1 MPQKMTKREFLKSVG
16 AIAGPAA
23 MYRSMTALGM
33 MGSSTAQANT
43 IDLSIGSGRG
53 QRVAILGGGIGGLVA
68 AYELYKAGYDC
79 TILEATARPGGRN
92 FTARSGDMIYEED
105 NQQWVGF
112 DFEEHLY
119 ANLGPARIPHHH
131 RAILGYCR
139 EFGVELEVFTNDN
152 RAGLFHHQDHFEGQ
166 PVTARRVMTDAR
178 GYIAE
183 LLAKAVGRNTLDA
196 ELTSEDKELLL
207 NMLRGYGGL
216 NADDLYMGSERGG
229 YLGDY
234 VQTGLGLSADVHVP
248 LGLSALLQSG
258 FLDYRLHFSQ
268 FLDQNPTLF
277 QPIGGMDAIVDAFEE
292 RVGHLIQYRSPV
304 EEIRQTSGGAQ
315 IIYSRDGRPPQAL
328 DADFAI
334 CTIPPPVLKDIPNN
348 FSSDTQAA
356 IESVQFVP
364 AVKIAF
370 QTRRRFWEE
379 DQAIYGGISW
389 TDQDITQI
397 WYPAAGYHRNKGVL
411 LGAYIWSYGPGF
423 RYTDLRPDERAQAAI
438 EEGERLHPGYAD
450 EIEAW
455 VSRAWAKVPFQ
466 KGAWG
471 YADDNASERL
481 RSPEGAIYFTGD
493 HLSGL
498 SGWQEGAVLATY
510 AAIEAIDARVMAE
523 GA

>member
-152 RAGLFHHQDHFEGQ
+152 RAALFHHQDHFEGQ

-183 LLAKAVGRNTLDA
+183 LLAKAVGRNALDA

-207 NMLRGYGGL
+207 DMLRGYGGL

-234 VQTGLGLSADVHVP
+234 LQTGLGLSADVHAP

-471 YADDNASERL
+471 YADDNALGRL

-498 SGWQEGAVLATY
+498 PGWQEGAVLATY
-510 AAIEAIDARVMAE
+510 AAIEAINARVMAE

>member
-53 QRVAILGGGIGGLVA
+53 KQVAILGGGIGGLVA
-68 AYELYKAGYDC
+68 AYELSKAGYVC

-92 FTARSGDMIYEED
+92 FTVRSGDMIYEED

-207 NMLRGYGGL
+207 HMLRGYGDL
-216 NADDLYMGSERGG
+216 NADDLYVGSGRGG

-258 FLDYRLHFSQ
+258 FLDYRSHFSQ
-268 FLDQNPTLF
+268 SLDQNPTLF

-315 IIYSRDGRPPQAL
+315 IIYSRDGRPSQAL

-334 CTIPPPVLKDIPNN
+334 CTIPPQ
-348 FSSDTQAA
+348 S
-356 IESVQFVP
+356 
-364 AVKIAF
+364 
-370 QTRRRFWEE
+370 
-379 DQAIYGGISW
+379 
-389 TDQDITQI
+389 
-397 WYPAAGYHRNKGVL
+397 
-411 LGAYIWSYGPGF
+411 
-423 RYTDLRPDERAQAAI
+423 
-438 EEGERLHPGYAD
+438 
-450 EIEAW
+450 
-455 VSRAWAKVPFQ
+455 
-466 KGAWG
+466 
-471 YADDNASERL
+471 
-481 RSPEGAIYFTGD
+481 
-493 HLSGL
+493 
-498 SGWQEGAVLATY
+498 
-510 AAIEAIDARVMAE
+510 
-523 GA
+523 

>member
-1 MPQKMTKREFLKSVG
+1 
-16 AIAGPAA
+16 
-23 MYRSMTALGM
+23 
-33 MGSSTAQANT
+33 
-43 IDLSIGSGRG
+43 
-53 QRVAILGGGIGGLVA
+53 
-68 AYELYKAGYDC
+68 
-79 TILEATARPGGRN
+79 
-92 FTARSGDMIYEED
+92 
-105 NQQWVGF
+105 
-112 DFEEHLY
+112 
-119 ANLGPARIPHHH
+119 
-131 RAILGYCR
+131 
-139 EFGVELEVFTNDN
+139 
-152 RAGLFHHQDHFEGQ
+152 
-166 PVTARRVMTDAR
+166 
-178 GYIAE
+178 
-183 LLAKAVGRNTLDA
+183 
-196 ELTSEDKELLL
+196 
-207 NMLRGYGGL
+207 MLRGYGGL
-216 NADDLYMGSERGG
+216 NADDLYVGSGRGG

-315 IIYSRDGRPPQAL
+315 IIYSRDGRPSQAL

-411 LGAYIWSYGPGF
+411 LGAYIWSYGPGL

-455 VSRAWAKVPFQ
+455 GQPRLGQ
-466 KGAWG
+466 GA
-471 YADDNASERL
+471 L
-481 RSPEGAIYFTGD
+481 PEGRLGP
-493 HLSGL
+493 
-498 SGWQEGAVLATY
+498 GAVIACRKDC
-510 AAIEAIDARVMAE
+510 AAPKAQSILRASTVKRLDWVARGCCLGDLRGSRGDQRTSDGRRSLMRQRAK
-523 GA
+523 